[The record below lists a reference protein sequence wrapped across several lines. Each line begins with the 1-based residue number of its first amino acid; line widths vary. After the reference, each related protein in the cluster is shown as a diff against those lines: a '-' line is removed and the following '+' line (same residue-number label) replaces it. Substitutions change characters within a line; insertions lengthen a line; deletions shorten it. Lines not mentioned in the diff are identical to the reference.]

1 MECQQMYALL
11 FNAVTDALAQ
21 LDRLDRQNYGT
32 AREILIQAQ
41 QKAEALYLEEA

>member
-1 MECQQMYALL
+1 MEYQQMYALL

-21 LDRLDRQNYGT
+21 LDRQNYGT

-41 QKAEALYLEEA
+41 QKAEALYLEET

>member
-1 MECQQMYALL
+1 MEYQQMYALL

-21 LDRLDRQNYGT
+21 LDRQNYGT

>member
-1 MECQQMYALL
+1 MEYQQMYALL

-21 LDRLDRQNYGT
+21 LDRQNYGT

-41 QKAEALYLEEA
+41 QKAEALYPEEA

>member
-1 MECQQMYALL
+1 MEYQQIYALL

-21 LDRLDRQNYGT
+21 LDRQNYGT

-41 QKAEALYLEEA
+41 QKAEALYLEET